1 MGDPIR
7 RNKIM
12 PDILAASGETNLIEE
27 ILNEQEQ
34 LRMQHDSEG
43 ENLQDLDTF
52 LIENQLK
59 QQATEEESHHSV

>member
-27 ILNEQEQ
+27 ILNEQE
-34 LRMQHDSEG
+34 
-43 ENLQDLDTF
+43 
-52 LIENQLK
+52 
-59 QQATEEESHHSV
+59 